1 MNTEMVFEDALHSMR
16 RLYRKNMAG
25 VLVLSAGVLA
35 ASMLFP
41 ELPSLS
47 KKASLIAKSVM
58 IVLFLSVIPLL
69 LSHLR
74 KQLRLLPAETSIARK
89 MAVYRRQFY
98 IKAAVL
104 SLLCLMSM
112 VVFLASGDPMI
123 LVLLLAGVMFL
134 YFERPN
140 RLKIRNDLKM
150 DEES

>member
-1 MNTEMVFEDALHSMR
+1 MNTDKVFEDELGSMW

-25 VLVLSAGVLA
+25 VLFLSAGVLA
-35 ASMLFP
+35 LAMLFP
-41 ELPSLS
+41 GLPSLS
-47 KKASLIAKSVM
+47 KKASLIAKSIM

-74 KQLRLLPAETSIARK
+74 KQLRLLPRETSIDRK
-89 MAVYRRQFY
+89 MTVYRRQYY

-104 SLLCLMSM
+104 SILCLMSM

-123 LVLLLAGVMFL
+123 LVLLLAGLLFL

-140 RLKIRNDLKM
+140 RLKIRHDLKM
-150 DEES
+150 DEEA